1 MTNSRIT
8 LTHNQTTYENKEREN
23 DAPVI
28 KYLTRVLFHLD
39 TPILC
44 TLEQVNPRLEDRRR
58 GCGRQRCIERFA
70 IDNCGIRANYV
81 EELGNH
87 RRRCFSCGRWE
98 RVTSQWTWSGVGAAD
113 YCREWDIPDNK
124 AVKGTFAGMGLP
136 LKLEKSPG
144 VLSHV

>member
-8 LTHNQTTYENKEREN
+8 LTPNQTIYDNKEREY

-87 RRRCFSCGRWE
+87 RGRCFCCGWWE
-98 RVTSQWTWSGVGAAD
+98 RVTSQWSWSGVGTANIAGSET
-113 YCREWDIPDNK
+113 YPIIK
-124 AVKGTFAGMGLP
+124 QLKGLLQGWAC
-136 LKLEKSPG
+136 
-144 VLSHV
+144 H